1 MNKFNDYQMHRM
13 IDLLRLSFC
22 IDQKNKYIPDTK
34 VNDTPNNSTNNK
46 ISLEDYPNL
55 KNKRN
60 SLLLNYMIIK

>member
-34 VNDTPNNSTNNK
+34 VNDTPNNATNNK
-46 ISLEDYPNL
+46 ISLEDYPIDLVNL
-55 KNKRN
+55 DEILEE
-60 SLLLNYMIIK
+60 SHHI

>member
-13 IDLLRLSFC
+13 IYLLRLSFC

-46 ISLEDYPNL
+46 IGLEDYPIDLVNL
-55 KNKRN
+55 DEILEE
-60 SLLLNYMIIK
+60 SHHI

>member
-13 IDLLRLSFC
+13 IYLLRLSFC

-46 ISLEDYPNL
+46 SSLEDYPIDLVNL
-55 KNKRN
+55 DEILEE
-60 SLLLNYMIIK
+60 SHHI